1 MRLLLVFIVGLLIA
15 LSVTIFAFKH
25 HRSMFEPM
33 WKRLGRRGRR
43 GLKSSRAA
51 ALLEAQFSG
60 AGHLSMEE
68 ELMHFGK
75 RGRFAKGGR
84 FEESGKHFFK
94 SLGEKMG
101 WSRGRGLSQCDAA
114 GDVNEENP
122 FGIGD
127 EAHCYEKRRR
137 GMSTGERAGR
147 RGASLQ
153 VEETAESYSL
163 SAQLPPGTAKDSLS
177 IKVDGRVLILQA
189 QIGVEIVSRHLSLPQ
204 DVDLSKIEA
213 SFVEGKLVIQLP
225 KLAPT
230 EPITV
235 EVK

>member
-1 MRLLLVFIVGLLIA
+1 MRLLLFFIVGLLIV
-15 LSVTIFAFKH
+15 LSVTILAFKH
-25 HRSMFEPM
+25 HRSMFRPM
-33 WKRLGRRGRR
+33 WKRLGRRGGR

-60 AGHLSMEE
+60 AGRLAMEE
-68 ELMHFGK
+68 QMLFGK

-84 FEESGKHFFK
+84 FEESGKLFVK

-101 WSRGRGLSQCDAA
+101 WSRGAGRSAA
-114 GDVNEENP
+114 VADDNEENP
-122 FGIGD
+122 FGIGGGTHWF
-127 EAHCYEKRRR
+127 ETRRKGTTAGKRASRY
-137 GMSTGERAGR
+137 GT
-147 RGASLQ
+147 SLQ
-153 VEETAESYSL
+153 MEETAESYSL

-177 IKVDGRVLILQA
+177 IKVDGRVLILEA
-189 QIGVEIVSRHLSLPQ
+189 RIGAETVSRHLPLPR

-213 SFVEGKLVIQLP
+213 SFVEDKLVIQLP